1 MMERNPYKYSKA
13 GYFLS
18 QPDYRL
24 TKAQKI
30 VIAIFWLI
38 SLTIIGIKAY
48 QYYFLL
54 GLQNAPNKSSNFV
67 TK

>member
-1 MMERNPYKYSKA
+1 MMERNPYRYSKA
-13 GYFLS
+13 GYFLP

-38 SLTIIGIKAY
+38 SLTIIAIKAY
-48 QYYFLL
+48 QYYFPL
-54 GLQNAPNKSSNFV
+54 GL
-67 TK
+67 